1 MLFDDVRE
9 VTVWLGAG
17 QYQAG
22 HSAVSP
28 VGHRQCYDRHDEQ
41 RDDTADTGV
50 DGEEEDAGADGGAE
64 QGEHPYGVFLIPLR
78 CALLAIEGGVDARSR
93 CGCLGGFGHFCP
105 VFWVLG

>member
-28 VGHRQCYDRHDEQ
+28 VGHRQRYNRHDEQ

-50 DGEEEDAGADGGAE
+50 DGEEEDAGADCSAE

-78 CALLAIEGGVDARSR
+78 SALLAIEWRINAGR
-93 CGCLGGFGHFCP
+93 
-105 VFWVLG
+105 W